1 MCPAVSSTVVDS
13 MSALRSACWG
23 ALLLVGCA
31 PRVPAPQPAPPP
43 AQPPAERQY
52 SVSEAML
59 ENGAIVVHVEIPP
72 KPSGRKPAVLANLN
86 ESSALLDE
94 GVIAVTYTIDWTKL
108 PGAPPPPTPA
118 DKVGAGKWALT
129 APTPQLVGEQFLR
142 TIVATATLVVPKVI
156 DFLLT
161 LPEVDP
167 ARLAITGASTNGFIA
182 LQAISTEPRLS
193 VAVAIAACGD
203 FFRFLR
209 YSSMGMEGRPL
220 DLDPDYASWLRAQQP
235 IAHPQRLVHAALL
248 MVNRTQDPI
257 IPIACADETE
267 RVLAPVYARSGVSRR
282 FRYVRVTD
290 AAGHGLAPR
299 EDAENRAWLRQ
310 WLLGKR

>member
-1 MCPAVSSTVVDS
+1 MRATRAGAAACRAPGAATRGAAVLGERGHARERRHRRPRRDSTQAV
-13 MSALRSACWG
+13 G
-23 ALLLVGCA
+23 AQA
-31 PRVPAPQPAPPP
+31 PRAGQSERVESAAGRGRDRRDLQDRLDENSPCSAPPHSRPPRPPPPP
-43 AQPPAERQY
+43 ADKA
-52 SVSEAML
+52 
-59 ENGAIVVHVEIPP
+59 GGG
-72 KPSGRKPAVLANLN
+72 KWVLA
-86 ESSALLDE
+86 
-94 GVIAVTYTIDWTKL
+94 
-108 PGAPPPPTPA
+108 
-118 DKVGAGKWALT
+118 

-220 DLDPDYASWLRAQQP
+220 DLDPEYASWLRAQQP
-235 IAHPQRLVHAALL
+235 IAHAQRLVHAAPLR
-248 MVNRTQDPI
+248 VNRTEDPI

-267 RVLAPVYARSGVSRR
+267 RVLAPVYARSGFSRR

-290 AAGHGLAPR
+290 AAGHGLGPR
-299 EDAENRAWLRQ
+299 EDAENRAWLGK
-310 WLLGKR
+310 WLLGAR